1 MSSPETHRK
10 TSLAAHE
17 IREVAV
23 AADADP
29 RTVRKLLLG
38 EPVQALA
45 RRRIERALL
54 ARQPPASA
62 SQLERTLPTAA
73 LATLEKA

>member
-1 MSSPETHRK
+1 MLNPETSRK
-10 TSLAAHE
+10 VSLAAHE

-23 AADADP
+23 AAEADP

-54 ARQPPASA
+54 ARQPPASV
-62 SQLERTLPTAA
+62 SQLEQKSPAA
-73 LATLEKA
+73 TEQKA